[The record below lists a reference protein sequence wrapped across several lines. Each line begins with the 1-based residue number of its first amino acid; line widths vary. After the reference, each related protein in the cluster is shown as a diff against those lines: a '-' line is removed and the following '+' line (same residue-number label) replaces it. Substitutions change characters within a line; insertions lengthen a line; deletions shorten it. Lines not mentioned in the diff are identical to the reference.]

1 MAHIQNCLL
10 VCHPML
16 LLIITELGVSH
27 YVHEYDNLLIIFP
40 VIPWGRFGP
49 LRADLEQA
57 SKSEEDGGTGIAK
70 KFWEWS
76 EAQVKSY
83 L

>member
-1 MAHIQNCLL
+1 MPDL
-10 VCHPML
+10 
-16 LLIITELGVSH
+16 
-27 YVHEYDNLLIIFP
+27 

-57 SKSEEDGGTGIAK
+57 SKSEEDGGTGITK

-83 L
+83 M